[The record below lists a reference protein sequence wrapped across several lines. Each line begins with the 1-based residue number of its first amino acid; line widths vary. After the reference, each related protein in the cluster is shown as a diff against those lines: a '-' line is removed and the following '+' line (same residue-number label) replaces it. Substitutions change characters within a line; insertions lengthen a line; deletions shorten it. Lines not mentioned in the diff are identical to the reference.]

1 MAYEVVISDL
11 GGVVVDF
18 NADRLVHQVS
28 ALLGRSFEEVQA
40 TIYHDEL
47 LLPFE
52 LGQIEPQAYYEG
64 LKARLQLSWTYTQ
77 FVRAWNDIFTENREV
92 TQLLRRLHSQYRLVA
107 LSNTN
112 TLHITHIKSSISS
125 LDFFDDWITSCEV
138 GLRKPDPEIYLVAL
152 RRAGVTTPQA
162 AIYIDD
168 RPELVEAGRAV
179 GLTAIRCESSA
190 QLERDLRALGLNIE

>member
-40 TIYHDEL
+40 VIYHDEL

-64 LKARLQLSWTYTQ
+64 LKTRLQLSWTYGQ
-77 FVRAWNDIFTENREV
+77 FVRAWNDIFTENYEV
-92 TQLLRRLHSQYRLVA
+92 TQLLRRLHSRYRLIA

-112 TLHITHIKSSISS
+112 TLHIAHIKSSISS
-125 LDFFDDWITSCEV
+125 LDLFDDWVTSCEV
-138 GLRKPDPEIYLVAL
+138 GLRKPDREIYLFAL
-152 RRAGVTTPQA
+152 RRAGVMPQA
-162 AIYIDD
+162 AVYIDD
-168 RPELVEAGRAV
+168 RPELVEAGRRV

-190 QLERDLRALGLNIE
+190 QLERDLRRLGLTL